1 MISNDII
8 KKIKHIE
15 IKTNILVNN
24 MFGGEYHSAFKGTG
38 MEFNEVREYLPGDD
52 IRSIDWNVTA
62 KYQKPYI
69 KIFEEERELNVLL
82 VIDISGSSYYGSD
95 YKLKKDII
103 IEIASILALSAT
115 KNNDKVGILLFS
127 NEIELFIPP
136 NKGRVHILRII
147 RELLI
152 FKPVRS
158 KTNIKSATEYL
169 IRILK
174 RKTVVFFI
182 SDFFDKNFEKSI
194 DIVNKKHDLICI
206 KVNDDFE
213 YKLKKSGLL
222 KFIDNETNKTSY
234 VDLAKDENLLFDIVN
249 TFNQHCEK
257 NNIDLIQIHNNDEY
271 IKKLVD
277 FFRKRSKSS
286 C

>member
-234 VDLAKDENLLFDIVN
+234 VDLAKDENLSFDIVN

>member
-182 SDFFDKNFEKSI
+182 SDFFDNNFEKSI

-277 FFRKRSKSS
+277 FFRKRSKSL

>member
-277 FFRKRSKSS
+277 FFRKRSKSL

>member
-234 VDLAKDENLLFDIVN
+234 VDLAKDENLSFDIVN
-249 TFNQHCEK
+249 IFNQHCEK